1 MSLFNYQWPSNYA
14 ELATFY
20 PKLYIDVLEMQALL
34 NAEGKALDEFMENA
48 EQVFKNC
55 FIDTMDEATVSQLED
70 FLNFKLYKQRELDER
85 KRLLKTLFVGH
96 GRLSAD
102 LIKQTV
108 SAYTGSDVEVYLE
121 PISRTI
127 GYAYYEPGDNRL
139 YINYL
144 RGDEPVFYLN
154 DIDTLLS
161 RLIPAHLD
169 YRSALTYRFGVQVA
183 PGRRN
188 YLTDFRLCGT
198 EPEISTL
205 GLTVNGGVVV
215 NASSGLAGRVRVCM
229 TYRFCGT
236 VVCHDGP

>member
-1 MSLFNYQWPSNYA
+1 MLFNYQWDSNYD
-14 ELATFY
+14 ELISFY
-20 PKLYIDVLEMQALL
+20 PKFYYDVLEMQAVLK
-34 NAEGKALDEFMENA
+34 AEGAALDAFMENTDR
-48 EQVFKNC
+48 VFYNC
-55 FIDTMDEATVSQLED
+55 FIDTMDETTVSRLED
-70 FLNFKLYKQRELDER
+70 FLNIKLYKQRTLEER
-85 KRLLKTLFVGH
+85 KRLLKSFFIGH

-102 LIKQTV
+102 LIKQMV

-121 PISRTI
+121 PITRTL

-144 RGDEPVFYLN
+144 RGTEPMFYLN

-188 YLTDFRLCGT
+188 YLTDFRFCGT
-198 EPEISTL
+198 EPEFSTL
-205 GLTVNGGVVV
+205 GLTVLGGVEV

-229 TYRFCGT
+229 TYKFCGT